1 MFNAARITEGKQ
13 THSAAPDGGIIR
25 FQLMAALG
33 LEGRLFYP
41 QNCCLFVVGAFFS
54 RQLLLEYVDRANS
67 HQNKLDNTA

>member
-41 QNCCLFVVGAFFS
+41 QNCCLFVVGAFFFPAS
-54 RQLLLEYVDRANS
+54 FYWNMSTGQIHVKTS
-67 HQNKLDNTA
+67 